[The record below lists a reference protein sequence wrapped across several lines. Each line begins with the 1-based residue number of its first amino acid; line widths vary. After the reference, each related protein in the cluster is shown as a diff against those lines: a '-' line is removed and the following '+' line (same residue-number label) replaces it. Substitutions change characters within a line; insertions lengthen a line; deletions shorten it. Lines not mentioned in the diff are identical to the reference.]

1 MYGFNTKG
9 WANLTQAETQPVLP
23 SAELQ
28 DLVLWGSRAK
38 DADGLDHGYWEPWG
52 PPCDLQRL
60 ESKECLSTFSTW
72 LVKQLRS
79 HRDATAQVAARL
91 QKLQRSLFD
100 EDAGKVTFEAAVA
113 MILELPERL
122 KSVEDSTQTLLI
134 QVNKN
139 RDDQLKRASTR
150 VNIPAVKAA
159 QEFEIHDKP
168 VEQAVKECREAVN
181 VMLEMQRTFT
191 DGQEELLRT
200 RLLRFEE
207 EFHKAGIANAD
218 EIAFR
223 YSTQSRELEGIYAR
237 LEGVEHGIQR
247 GEESFEQLSK
257 WKEKHSFSI
266 FDLER
271 RTSEAESQLKLL
283 MADVE
288 DHAQE
293 LLALLES
300 EPGKKRDSEV
310 VRDSSRS
317 TSKARADEALAAA
330 TAAATLAAKEEA
342 AEMKASAEKAL
353 SVAQELQK
361 EMTNMFE
368 ALQSSLQSSW
378 SPRDAWPH
386 RNAPL
391 VGRLPNLPP
400 SSLAQEEIDAIRL
413 DPQSSDLHVEFPMHK
428 VNPLKERFHPPTGGG
443 FRTGTSHRYRER
455 RKRPS
460 TAVCGVPLHS
470 RGDAGNRPSTA
481 R

>member
-1 MYGFNTKG
+1 
-9 WANLTQAETQPVLP
+9 
-23 SAELQ
+23 
-28 DLVLWGSRAK
+28 
-38 DADGLDHGYWEPWG
+38 
-52 PPCDLQRL
+52 
-60 ESKECLSTFSTW
+60 
-72 LVKQLRS
+72 RS

-181 VMLEMQRTFT
+181 VMLEMQR
-191 DGQEELLRT
+191 
-200 RLLRFEE
+200 LLRFEE

-271 RTSEAESQLKLL
+271 RTSEDGSAESQLKLL

-288 DHAQE
+288 VPEAK
-293 LLALLES
+293 LLRVALCL
-300 EPGKKRDSEV
+300 
-310 VRDSSRS
+310 RS
-317 TSKARADEALAAA
+317 
-330 TAAATLAAKEEA
+330 
-342 AEMKASAEKAL
+342 
-353 SVAQELQK
+353 
-361 EMTNMFE
+361 
-368 ALQSSLQSSW
+368 
-378 SPRDAWPH
+378 
-386 RNAPL
+386 
-391 VGRLPNLPP
+391 
-400 SSLAQEEIDAIRL
+400 
-413 DPQSSDLHVEFPMHK
+413 
-428 VNPLKERFHPPTGGG
+428 
-443 FRTGTSHRYRER
+443 
-455 RKRPS
+455 
-460 TAVCGVPLHS
+460 
-470 RGDAGNRPSTA
+470 
-481 R
+481 